1 MNALLFLQ
9 TPILPRRPFGQPA
22 GVDLGVDPMAYE
34 WLHLGVR
41 AALDSNREDAR
52 YYFVQAVR
60 TDLNFARAWLYL
72 GGVAEDAALTLSCVQ
87 KVLQIDPGEAQARTA
102 LLWAREKLGL
112 PPVLPAW
119 EMMTTSPPTPPLR
132 REGSRTYTAA
142 PTSLPTPPLKGEG
155 SRAAAPARSLQWGGL
170 SAPTGTERE
179 ADQPVVPRPPAD
191 VIWGTLLPPRAG
203 DRTGVAVDA
212 SPLPVP
218 PVPPWTGL
226 PTLPPLPPARPLP
239 ELPPLP
245 LPLRSSAVSAQL
257 AMPLLVNPRPAPSPA
272 APPTPARAPLPVRP
286 LPPAAMPL
294 DDARADGWDSNGLV
308 QRGVQSAALGN
319 RARARY
325 YFLKAIAADAGNT
338 RAWLYLGGV
347 AGDPSLTLA
356 CLERVLRV
364 EPWNREARAGA
375 EWAVS
380 QLGISSP
387 ALLWWK

>member
-72 GGVAEDAALTLSCVQ
+72 GGVGDDPALTLSCVQ
-87 KVLQIDPGEAQARTA
+87 KVLQIDPGEGQARTA

-119 EMMTTSPPTPPLR
+119 EMVPTSAPPAPSISPLKGDESQTGSVPTSPPMPALQ
-132 REGSRTYTAA
+132 REGSRANPATT
-142 PTSLPTPPLKGEG
+142 
-155 SRAAAPARSLQWGGL
+155 PARSLQWGGL
-170 SAPTGTERE
+170 SAPSGAGRAT
-179 ADQPVVPRPPAD
+179 DQPVVPRPPAD
-191 VIWGTLLPPRAG
+191 VIWGTLLPPRAVG
-203 DRTGVAVDA
+203 RTRAAADA
-212 SPLPVP
+212 SPVPVP

-226 PTLPPLPPARPLP
+226 VTQP
-239 ELPPLP
+239 
-245 LPLRSSAVSAQL
+245 
-257 AMPLLVNPRPAPSPA
+257 PLLVNAPPQPAPI
-272 APPTPARAPLPVRP
+272 PPTPLAPPPAPLPVRP
-286 LPPAAMPL
+286 PLPTVMPL
-294 DDARADGWDSNGLV
+294 DDTRAENLDSNGLV

-356 CLERVLRV
+356 ALERVLRV